1 MKRLK
6 MEQETQK
13 RGTGSEVEIRRGAK
27 LIGHMNH
34 GGAKHI
40 NHQPCESNRARVMSL
55 GYSVSHEQRMGQNQ
69 VSEEVG
75 GRRCFQTDF
84 NTRKIKEAYGQPGD
98 GSSQWFNLAA
108 IFEIEGNFMM
118 RTVTEI
124 RSSWRVRSF
133 AISIEA
139 TTWPIAGDG
148 TNTNSAFSIMNVCFL
163 SRWRSLED
171 SLKKM
176 AHLKMNLVARSFVRT
191 IRSWFSKIWMAMV
204 ELEILWQLL
213 IRIFFF
219 KISII

>member
-13 RGTGSEVEIRRGAK
+13 RGTGSEVEIRREAK

-55 GYSVSHEQRMGQNQ
+55 GYSVSHEQRMGPNQ

-98 GSSQWFNLAA
+98 GSSQ
-108 IFEIEGNFMM
+108 
-118 RTVTEI
+118 
-124 RSSWRVRSF
+124 
-133 AISIEA
+133 
-139 TTWPIAGDG
+139 
-148 TNTNSAFSIMNVCFL
+148 
-163 SRWRSLED
+163 
-171 SLKKM
+171 
-176 AHLKMNLVARSFVRT
+176 
-191 IRSWFSKIWMAMV
+191 
-204 ELEILWQLL
+204 
-213 IRIFFF
+213 
-219 KISII
+219 